1 MYIVSPEQP
10 TNVSFLSD
18 IFEGGGWLVAIYIC
32 VTGNFHGATN
42 IPIFNQGWLTKKY
55 KGI

>member
-1 MYIVSPEQP
+1 VYIVSPEQP

-18 IFEGGGWLVAIYIC
+18 ICEGGGWLVAIYIC

-42 IPIFNQGWLTKKY
+42 IPIFKVD
-55 KGI
+55 